1 MSSVSTDFR
10 KNHQRAMDSVTASLE
25 AEQTAKVETL
35 RMKKKIEGEINDMEI
50 ALDQVG
56 LFFHVL

>member
-1 MSSVSTDFR
+1 M
-10 KNHQRAMDSVTASLE
+10 TASLE
-25 AEQTAKVETL
+25 AEQAAKVETL

-56 LFFHVL
+56 LFVSVV